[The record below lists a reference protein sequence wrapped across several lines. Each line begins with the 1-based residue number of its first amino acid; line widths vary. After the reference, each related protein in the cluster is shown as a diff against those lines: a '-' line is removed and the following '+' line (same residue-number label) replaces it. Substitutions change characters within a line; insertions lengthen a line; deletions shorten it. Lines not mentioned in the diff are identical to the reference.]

1 MIGGFFQLENIKIPV
16 CIIHHSCNDIWWR
29 LLKMRDWS
37 PHTALWRF
45 LRTWQNKL
53 GRTCLNINLHSDP
66 LRRRP
71 WDEGVLVTM
80 LWPYSMSSLIH
91 PWKKIRVNWNMILCT
106 ATEKKKLEF
115 HNARFMDQTHFH
127 FDFVLSLLLN
137 SLCLTPVAAFTCS
150 IRNILVIKRWLYV
163 SSRRRISSVL
173 N

>member
-1 MIGGFFQLENIKIPV
+1 MQTWSKPAPQHQKLTNQSEVLKARSLHNRFFLVFFSYSFIHSQEHISPVIGGFFQLENIKIPV
-16 CIIHHSCNDIWWR
+16 CIIHHSCNDFWWR

-71 WDEGVLVTM
+71 LDEGVLVTM
-80 LWPYSMSSLIH
+80 LWPYLMSSLIH

-106 ATEKKKLEF
+106 ATEKKK
-115 HNARFMDQTHFH
+115 N
-127 FDFVLSLLLN
+127 
-137 SLCLTPVAAFTCS
+137 
-150 IRNILVIKRWLYV
+150 
-163 SSRRRISSVL
+163 RISQRSIYGP

>member
-16 CIIHHSCNDIWWR
+16 CIIHHSCNDFWWR

-80 LWPYSMSSLIH
+80 LWPYLMSSLIH

-106 ATEKKKLEF
+106 ATEKKIRISQRSIYGPNSFSLWFCPFATFKQPLPHSCRGF
-115 HNARFMDQTHFH
+115 H
-127 FDFVLSLLLN
+127 LLN
-137 SLCLTPVAAFTCS
+137 PKYSRNKKMIICLQ
-150 IRNILVIKRWLYV
+150 
-163 SSRRRISSVL
+163 
-173 N
+173 